1 MINSIVAN
9 ISAGSNADIFND
21 KEVNVA
27 IKSIWI
33 YNKSDS
39 NETTVTFMFK
49 EPQDNIF
56 LELLVKPKETV
67 FIDSDLYVP
76 IQNYMNVSTDVSDVN
91 IVFSFIEDSRVNTI
105 V

>member
-9 ISAGSNADIFND
+9 ISADTTVDIFND

-33 YNKSDS
+33 YN
-39 NETTVTFMFK
+39 NN
-49 EPQDNIF
+49 DNVSKLLLSFTQPVDTPILN
-56 LELLVKPKETV
+56 LEIQPKETI

-76 IQNYMNVSTDVSDVN
+76 IQNYLSAYSDNGLTV
-91 IVFSFIEDSRVNTI
+91 VFSFIEDSRTNTI
-105 V
+105 S